1 MITQFYRDESFSR
14 KLDDMVS
21 IEEPPYGYDLRPQ
34 MSADEM
40 EEAKEEHSPGFL
52 KEYRKK

>member
-1 MITQFYRDESFSR
+1 MITQFYRDESYSR
-14 KLDDMVS
+14 KLDDMVR
-21 IEEPPYGYDLRPQ
+21 IEEPPYGYTVGPQ

-52 KEYRKK
+52 RK